1 MYFYFCFKITQ
12 KVCFSS
18 ILMKKHEI
26 FMYLCSL
33 KNLSGKIYAE
43 IPCHPV
49 SCAVPSV
56 GRVAVSA
63 VTYGQQHIEPAC

>member
-1 MYFYFCFKITQ
+1 
-12 KVCFSS
+12 
-18 ILMKKHEI
+18 
-26 FMYLCSL
+26 MYLCSL